1 MGMLFFSIVILGCL
15 SFQTSFWTL
24 RNDYLRKS
32 GLASTMSRSVAKS
45 GRIATISAGD
55 RYSGGDSDKKEEEGS
70 KETKPADKPSD
81 KEDEPSKET
90 KPADKEEPS
99 KETKPA
105 DKEDDKEEPSKD
117 TKPADKPGDKED
129 EPSKDTKPADKG
141 DDDKK
146 PEPKPADDDKKEPK
160 PADKE
165 DKPEKKPDDSKSS
178 DSKKSDSKSGNGDK
192 GIVYDECCHGNT
204 PKLEQLDKKNRSPGK
219 TTATPIK
226 GDKTV
231 SLKGGNKV
239 PEILISL
246 KHDKT
251 DLS

>member
-90 KPADKEEPS
+90 KPADK
-99 KETKPA
+99 
-105 DKEDDKEEPSKD
+105 
-117 TKPADKPGDKED
+117 PGDKED

-165 DKPEKKPDDSKSS
+165 DKPEKKPDDSKSP

-204 PKLEQLDKKNRSPGK
+204 PKLEQLDKKNKSPGK

-246 KHDKT
+246 
-251 DLS
+251 